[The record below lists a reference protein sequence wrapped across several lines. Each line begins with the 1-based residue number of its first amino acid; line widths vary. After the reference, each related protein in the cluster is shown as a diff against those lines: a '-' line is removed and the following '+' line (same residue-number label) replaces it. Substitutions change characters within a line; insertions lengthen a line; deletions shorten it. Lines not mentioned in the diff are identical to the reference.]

1 MKRYFLYIACAC
13 LVLALNSCIKD
24 EFTGGNIF
32 CRDAQLNL
40 TLSLGAETRGDTP
53 NNGVGD
59 GTNDDDATNA
69 VVKLNENLIKDIE
82 IFLYP
87 QGKEGEDAVFAY
99 RIPLATGQA
108 NSTTVSNVTVS
119 AGQLAK
125 LFPNA
130 DVTECSAY
138 VVANYATGRTTAN
151 ADGKYLN
158 TSVAKLKALEHTANF
173 ETTDGID
180 VSNLDDPTLEDDF
193 GNKLTSVKPQQK
205 FVMDSDVA
213 TLKKEGNNIVS
224 KNNATI
230 YLTRAASKITFRAT
244 IAETIEIDGETW
256 TSDLEHVTVA
266 FHNCV
271 NTGAV
276 DNGSDFGDF
285 TMPTTPNYE
294 VASGVQMAPLEGFGG
309 EAPEFEG
316 DVEGVEN
323 WSTVDHLTPFYTY
336 SSQWNEG
343 ADNESYIMLTVPWYI
358 EVKDTENNEIIRE
371 RYTTYNYFVPINAI
385 DAEDDEGNP
394 ITIGKFVRNKHY
406 RINLR
411 VGVLGDLD
419 DLSEATYSYEVLEW
433 VGNDINVNLSRP
445 KYLVVEKDYV
455 EMNNLTS
462 FSVPYSSSDAVSA
475 KIISVSRDN
484 VKGRIVKE
492 DIRDDAESTG
502 TESGWNDFNNQDFSV
517 STDGGVV
524 TLTHNLDNDRNSDYF
539 DYVPYEI
546 IVEVVNESGFK
557 ERITFVQYPAMYIVA
572 DTNTDYQ
579 QNTNHTDEW
588 VNTWNDNHGYQWVNG
603 YRGDDYDSAGSG
615 NNAYHYV
622 DLNETR
628 VQFLASS
635 NGLSSNAGN
644 KNPNM
649 YTITVS
655 SFSDGSYLVGDPRT
669 TQYDKTLKDAKLGNS
684 DYYVFASA
692 PALSGTSP
700 RRLQYYYPTDASDN
714 TINVIS
720 PKFRVA
726 SSYSV
731 LGSEY
736 LTSREVARR
745 RCASYQEDGY
755 PAGRWRMATAA
766 EMQFM
771 IQLSQQGLIPALF
784 SSNTNYWCA
793 HGVINYVTGATTA
806 TLIKGTSNSSGGSI
820 RCVYDEWYW
829 GSEKAIVSDNSA
841 VFTWGDELRP
851 GDSDN

>member
-475 KIISVSRDN
+475 EITKVTRYNLSGAVAKNVEYTTADAWNNINGKSFSITPSADGNPNGSVVLSHDFVVDN
-484 VKGRIVKE
+484 
-492 DIRDDAESTG
+492 
-502 TESGWNDFNNQDFSV
+502 
-517 STDGGVV
+517 TDP
-524 TLTHNLDNDRNSDYF
+524 LY
-539 DYVPYEI
+539 DYVPYYI
-546 IVEVVNESGFK
+546 YVTVTNESGF
-557 ERITFVQYPAMYIVA
+557 EEEIVFVQYPPIYITA
-572 DTNTDYQ
+572 S
-579 QNTNHTDEW
+579 QNS
-588 VNTWNDNHGYQWVNG
+588 
-603 YRGDDYDSAGSG
+603 DYDNGSG
-615 NNAYHYV
+615 ADEYNSYYTMVNAYYTDQGGDSYTKKVDTGQSTGLGSVPGLYV
-622 DLNETR
+622 SGGQN
-628 VQFLASS
+628 SS
-635 NGLSSNAGN
+635 TNA
-644 KNPNM
+644 NPN
-649 YTITVS
+649 
-655 SFSDGSYLVGDPRT
+655 SYLITISSLDSNSNNVLGDPRQST
-669 TQYDKTLKDAKLGNS
+669 VDTDLINLKNGSDNYWVVTQSVDYDFNITK
-684 DYYVFASA
+684 
-692 PALSGTSP
+692 SP
-700 RRLQYYYPTDASDN
+700 TRSLTWYYPTIRDN
-714 TINVIS
+714 TTKNMIA
-720 PKFRVA
+720 PKYRVA

-731 LGSEY
+731 VHSGVV
-736 LTSREVARR
+736 TSVDMAER
-745 RCASYQEDGY
+745 RCAAYQEDGW
-755 PAGRWRMATAA
+755 PAGRWRLPTFA
-766 EMQFM
+766 EVEFIYNLSERNRIPILFNEGTPYWCAQGA
-771 IQLSQQGLIPALF
+771 IQLSNNVVSIVN
-784 SSNTNYWCA
+784 S
-793 HGVINYVTGATTA
+793 TA
-806 TLIKGTSNSSGGSI
+806 NSV
-820 RCVYDEWYW
+820 RCVYDVWYW
-829 GSEKAIVSDNSA
+829 GDKQLPQAERGN
-841 VFTWGDELRP
+841 FTWGDMAR
-851 GDSDN
+851 

>member
-40 TLSLGAETRGDTP
+40 TLSLGDETRGDTP

-59 GTNDDDATNA
+59 GTNDDDATDA
-69 VVKLNENLIKDIE
+69 LVKLNENCIKDIE

-87 QGKEGEDAVFAY
+87 QGKETEDAVFAY
-99 RIPLATGQA
+99 RMTLAKGVA
-108 NSTTVSNVTVS
+108 NSTTVSDVTVS

-125 LFPNA
+125 LFP
-130 DVTECSAY
+130 DGVTECSAY
-138 VVANYATGRTTAN
+138 VVANYATGKTTADD
-151 ADGKYLN
+151 DGKYPG
-158 TSVAKLKALEHTANF
+158 TSVAELKALEHTANF

-180 VSNLDDPTLEDDF
+180 VSELDPNLGE
-193 GNKLTSVKPQQK
+193 LTSIKPQST
-205 FVMDSDVA
+205 FVMDSDIA
-213 TLKKEGNNIVS
+213 TVKKEGNNIVN
-224 KNNATI
+224 KENTPI

-244 IAETIEIDGETW
+244 IAETIVIDGETW
-256 TSDLEHVTVA
+256 TSDLEKVTVA

-285 TMPTTPNYE
+285 TMPATPNYA
-294 VASGVQMAPLEGFGG
+294 VAYGVQMAPLDDFGG
-309 EAPEFEG
+309 DAPEFEG
-316 DVEGVEN
+316 DVEGVES

-336 SSQWNEG
+336 SAKWNEG

-358 EVKDTENNEIIRE
+358 EVKDLENNDIIRE

-385 DAEDDEGNP
+385 DAVDDEGNP

-419 DLSEATYSYEVLEW
+419 DLSEATYSYEVLDW

-455 EMNNLTS
+455 VMNNLTS

-475 KIISVSRDN
+475 TIISVSRDN

-492 DIRDDAESTG
+492 DIRDDAESTN
-502 TESGWNDFNNQDFSV
+502 TESGWNDFNNQDFSI
-517 STDGGVV
+517 STEGGVV
-524 TLTHNLDNDRNSDYF
+524 TLTHKLDNDRNSDYF

-557 ERITFVQYPAMYIVA
+557 ERITFVQYPAMYVVA

-579 QNTNHTDEW
+579 QNTNHDDTWES
-588 VNTWNDNHGYQWVNG
+588 TWNDNHGYQWVNG
-603 YRGDDYDSAGSG
+603 YRGSNYSSAGSG
-615 NNAYHYV
+615 NNQYHYV
-622 DLNETR
+622 TVNSTR

-635 NGLSSNAGN
+635 NGLSTNAGN

-655 SFSDGSYLVGDPRT
+655 SFSDGSFLVGDPRT
-669 TQYDKTLKDAKLGNS
+669 THYDETLKDAKLGNS

-700 RRLQYYYPTDASDN
+700 RRLQYYYPTDDSDN

-771 IQLSQQGLIPALF
+771 IQLSQQELIPALF

-806 TLIKGTSNSSGGSI
+806 TLDKVTSHDDGGSI

-829 GSEKAIVSDNSA
+829 GSDKAIESNA
-841 VFTWGDELRP
+841 NAQFTWGDELRP